1 MTIES
6 SLRLLY
12 LEEQKTKHD
21 AFKHT
26 LEPLQYDVFCTNNAR
41 DALDL
46 IAMRPFEM
54 VAVSTKLAPITTLD
68 FISTIQ
74 RWPRTPSILIMT
86 EPGDEP
92 IAAEALN
99 LGASNYMVID
109 EQNAWLKLLPIMI
122 QRIMRRHQLENE
134 KREMLFTLQERN
146 RALSYLN
153 LVGADLTSILEPDQV
168 MKRLMRYAI
177 EILGAEGSSLWLW
190 TDEKQTHLECKA
202 VIHRTS
208 TPPLKGVRMERG
220 EGIVGWT
227 GQNNRSTILNTVQT
241 DNRFAKNIDSKINF
255 STMSLLAVPLRVRGE
270 VFGVLEFV
278 NKLVGQFEESDQSL
292 AETLAHSA
300 ATALENARLVESLRQ
315 SKLVLQERNAELD
328 AFGHTVAHDLQNMLA
343 RIIGFSEYL
352 LQESDAGDDDS
363 IPREVVAK
371 AADVISR
378 DSRKMSGV
386 IEALMLLSAVRQAEV
401 EVGPIDTKYLITE
414 TLDRLADRIESN
426 NATIIFPDEW
436 PVAQAYG
443 PWIEEVWYNY
453 IGNALKYGG
462 ENPEI
467 ELGATLQPDN
477 KTIRFWVKDNGEG
490 VPTPLQAEL
499 FRPFTDYGRNRKMGA
514 GLGLSIVH
522 RIVTRLNGTVG
533 VQSWPDKGST
543 FWFSLPA
550 VLNENVESD
559 QPEQAPQVDVNS
571 HYPNWKK

>member
-1 MTIES
+1 MSLES
-6 SLRLLY
+6 SLKLLY
-12 LEEQKTKHD
+12 LEEQESKQQ
-21 AFKHT
+21 AFKQT
-26 LEPLQYDVFCTNNAR
+26 LEPLQYEVFCTQSGR
-41 DALDL
+41 EALDL
-46 IAMRPFEM
+46 IARRPYEM
-54 VAVSTKLAPITTLD
+54 VAIGTKVSSIGTLE

-74 RWPRTPSILIMT
+74 RWPRPPSILVMA

-92 IAAEALN
+92 VVAEALH
-99 LGASNYMVID
+99 LGASNYMLLD
-109 EQNAWLKLLPIMI
+109 EQNAWLTLLPIMI

-153 LVGADLTSILEPDQV
+153 LVGTDLTSILEPDQV
-168 MKRLMRYAI
+168 MTRLMRYAI

-190 TDEKQTHLECKA
+190 TDDKQTYLECKA

-208 TPPLKGVRMERG
+208 TPPLKGVRMARG
-220 EGIVGWT
+220 DGIVGWT
-227 GQNNRSTILNTVQT
+227 GQNNRSTILNKVQS

-300 ATALENARLVESLRQ
+300 STALENARLVESLRQ

-328 AFGHTVAHDLQNMLA
+328 AFAHTVAHDLQNMLA

-352 LQESDAGDDDS
+352 LQESDMGKAEF
-363 IPREVVAK
+363 IAQPVVAK

-386 IEALMLLSAVRQAEV
+386 IDALMLLSAVRQAEV
-401 EVGPIDTKYLITE
+401 EVGPIDTKYLIHE
-414 TLDRLADRIESN
+414 TLDRLTERIEER
-426 NATIIFPDEW
+426 NASIVHPDEW
-436 PVAQAYG
+436 PIAKAYG

-462 ENPEI
+462 EQPEI
-467 ELGATLQPDN
+467 ELGATIQSDH
-477 KTIRFWVKDNGEG
+477 KMIRFWVKDKGEG
-490 VPTPLQAEL
+490 VPSALQSEL
-499 FRPFTDYGRNRKMGA
+499 FRPFTDYGRQRQSGA

-533 VQSWPDKGST
+533 VQSWPGKGST

-550 VLNENVESD
+550 STMEVTDRSKTTGPDTYFSGFPLS
-559 QPEQAPQVDVNS
+559 Q
-571 HYPNWKK
+571 K

>member
-1 MTIES
+1 MTIEP

-12 LEEQKTKHD
+12 LEEQESRQE
-21 AFKHT
+21 AFKQT
-26 LEPLQYDVFCTNNAR
+26 LEPLQYEVLCTKSAR
-41 DALDL
+41 DALDM
-46 IAMRPFEM
+46 IAMRPYEM
-54 VAVSTKLAPITTLD
+54 VAISTKISPINTLD

-74 RWPRTPSILIMT
+74 RWPRTPSLLVMT
-86 EPGDEP
+86 DPGDEP
-92 IAAEALN
+92 IAAEALH
-99 LGASNYMVID
+99 LGASNYMLLD
-109 EQNAWLKLLPIMI
+109 DHNAWLTLLPIMI

-153 LVGADLTSILEPDQV
+153 LVGTDLTSILEPDQV

-208 TPPLKGVRMERG
+208 TPPLKGVKMERG
-220 EGIVGWT
+220 KGIVGWT
-227 GQNNRSTILNTVQT
+227 GQNNRSTILNKVQT

-270 VFGVLEFV
+270 VFGVIEFV

-352 LQESDAGDDDS
+352 LQESDSGDDDS

-386 IEALMLLSAVRQAEV
+386 IEALMLLSAVRQADI
-401 EVGPIDTKYLITE
+401 EVGPVDTKYLIQE
-414 TLDRLADRIESN
+414 TLDRLTERIEEHK
-426 NATIIFPDEW
+426 ATIVYPDEW
-436 PVAQAYG
+436 PTAKAYG

-462 ENPEI
+462 DKPEI

-477 KTIRFWVKDNGEG
+477 KTIRFWVKDQGAG
-490 VPTPLQAEL
+490 VPATLQAEL
-499 FRPFTDYGRNRKMGA
+499 FRPFTDYGRQRQSGA

-533 VQSWPDKGST
+533 VQSWPEKGST

-550 VLNENVESD
+550 YVEGDVSD
-559 QPEQAPQVDVNS
+559 QSETNQSAVKVNHS
-571 HYPNWKK
+571 FPDWNR